1 VKLAIILNGISRR
14 KKFFYKTLLPAIQTL
29 AEVDVYETQSP
40 TDAINFSAEVV
51 EKNYDAV
58 SAAGGDGTLHQV
70 LNGML
75 RSEKAAHEL
84 PALSVI
90 PLGSGNDLARALGIN
105 ATPQSVKNFLQKK
118 PTLLDVGHIE
128 YRSDGIK
135 KAVYFMNVADAGMGP
150 EVVSKL
156 QASSKPFGAGLAYY
170 TAILSTFF
178 TYRPMVVNINTPA
191 GQWSD
196 KLRTLAVGNGK
207 FYGHG
212 LCIAP
217 DASLQDGTLNTFVCG
232 NVSVF
237 DFMRYSTTLKNS
249 DYVRHSKVHYAMATT
264 VELTA
269 ETPCR
274 IEADGELLGFLPAT
288 INVVPNRIRFLV

>member
-1 VKLAIILNGISRR
+1 MQAI
-14 KKFFYKTLLPAIQTL
+14 

-40 TDAINFSAEVV
+40 PDAINFSAEAVG
-51 EKNYDAV
+51 KKYDTV
-58 SAAGGDGTLHQV
+58 LAAGGDGTLHQV

-75 RSEKAAHEL
+75 KSEKAAQEL
-84 PALSVI
+84 PALGVI
-90 PLGSGNDLARALGIN
+90 PLGSGNDFARALGIN
-105 ATPQSVKNFLQKK
+105 PTLQSVKNFLQKK
-118 PTLLDVGHIE
+118 PILLDVGQIE
-128 YRSDGIK
+128 YHSDGVK
-135 KAVYFMNVADAGMGP
+135 KSAYFINVADAGMGP

-156 QASSKPFGAGLAYY
+156 QASSKPFGTAIAYY
-170 TAILSTFF
+170 TGILSTFF

-217 DASLQDGTLNTFVCG
+217 DANLQDGTLNTFVCG
-232 NVSVF
+232 DVSVF

-249 DYVRHSKVHYAMATT
+249 DYVRHSKVHYAMTT
-264 VELTA
+264 TLQLTA